1 MKNKMLAT
9 TTALP
14 KSGCNSSRP
23 QNRDC
28 SAATMMKPL
37 TIRVG
42 NRGTRPV
49 SR

>member
-23 QNRDC
+23 QNRPVTAKGGMTPRLKVLT
-28 SAATMMKPL
+28 SACLELMK
-37 TIRVG
+37 
-42 NRGTRPV
+42 
-49 SR
+49 